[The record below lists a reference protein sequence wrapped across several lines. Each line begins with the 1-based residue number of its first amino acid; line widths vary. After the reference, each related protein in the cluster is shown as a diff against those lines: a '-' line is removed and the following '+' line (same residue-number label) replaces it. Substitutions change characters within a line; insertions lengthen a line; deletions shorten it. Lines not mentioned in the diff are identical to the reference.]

1 MSLKPPKKSDLNKKT
16 ATPAA
21 KRTKRWILITLLLI
35 TIIIMLPFTIILLI
49 GLLPTITLLITDP
62 KNSPKLVTIGC
73 FNMAGVFIYLLH
85 VINRYSMDGAIDI
98 VSDVFNLIIM
108 LGSAGIGLILY
119 CELPNLFIFFAKI
132 SAGKRMNVIDKKLA
146 DMAEE
151 WGQEVI
157 TEQSKNIK

>member
-1 MSLKPPKKSDLNKKT
+1 MKIKKKSDLNNKSSS
-16 ATPAA
+16 PA
-21 KRTKRWILITLLLI
+21 TKRVKQWILVTILLLL
-35 TIIIMLPFTIILLI
+35 TIIILPFTIILLI

-73 FNMAGVFIYLLH
+73 FNMALLH
-85 VINRYSMDGAIDI
+85 VINHYSVDGAFDI
-98 VSDVFNLIIM
+98 VRDVFNLIIM

-146 DMAEE
+146 EMAEE

-157 TEQSKNIK
+157 NEQSKNVK

>member
-1 MSLKPPKKSDLNKKT
+1 MKIKKKSDLNKKT

-85 VINRYSMDGAIDI
+85 VINHYSMDGAIDI
-98 VSDVFNLIIM
+98 VRDVFNLIIM

-119 CELPNLFIFFAKI
+119 CELPNLFIFFSKI

>member
-1 MSLKPPKKSDLNKKT
+1 MKIKKKSDLNKKISS
-16 ATPAA
+16 PAA
-21 KRTKRWILITLLLI
+21 KRTKRWILITILLL
-35 TIIIMLPFTIILLI
+35 TIIIALPFTIILLI

-85 VINRYSMDGAIDI
+85 VINHYSMDGAIDI
-98 VSDVFNLIIM
+98 VRDVFNLIIM

-146 DMAEE
+146 DMADE

-157 TEQSKNIK
+157 NEQSKNIK

>member
-1 MSLKPPKKSDLNKKT
+1 MKIKKKSDLNNKSSS
-16 ATPAA
+16 PA
-21 KRTKRWILITLLLI
+21 TKRVKQWILVTILLLL
-35 TIIIMLPFTIILLI
+35 TIIILPFTIILLI

-85 VINRYSMDGAIDI
+85 VINHYSVDGAFDI
-98 VSDVFNLIIM
+98 VRDVFNLIIM

-146 DMAEE
+146 EMAEE

-157 TEQSKNIK
+157 NEQSKNVK